1 MNPPVRDLPTVH
13 LPFERFDLACGAR
26 LVVSPRP
33 GAPVAAIEVHVRGGP
48 SLDPKGLEG
57 VAYLTGGLL
66 DQGTRSRS
74 EAEIAGLLEP
84 AGGEISGDASGLHS
98 TIVNADWKLL
108 VEMLADVLTAPRFP
122 VDEVRRQQERLL
134 HRLEVERDDPRAQA
148 GRRFRKLVYGNHWLG
163 RAPYGS
169 LKSVALI
176 EPAHLRAHH
185 RENWVASRALIA
197 MCGDVDPTAVRRELD
212 RRLKQWKR
220 GKPLAPRRIA
230 LPERGRRVTA
240 YKAARQQ
247 VHLFLGH
254 LGITRSDPDYAALT
268 VMDHVLGTGPGFTNR
283 ISRILRDEL
292 GLAYSV
298 QAAIHSSAGILPGM
312 FTAYIGTSPKHV
324 GTAVQSFLDEIRRMQ
339 DEPVPEAELEVA
351 KSYLVGSFPMGY
363 ERASRRAAH
372 LVTASLHEFPDDHL
386 DRLVKSF
393 ADVTRE
399 DVQRVARKHLFADR
413 CCIAASGP
421 VEEAEL
427 GRLLERASKP
437 KRRKSTAPHKLQ
449 LLTDTADTD
458 PEAED
463 MSEPDL
469 EGAPEGGV

>member
-1 MNPPVRDLPTVH
+1 MFQDMLNDRSGPL
-13 LPFERFDLACGAR
+13 GGN
-26 LVVSPRP
+26 SP
-33 GAPVAAIEVHVRGGP
+33 A
-48 SLDPKGLEG
+48 
-57 VAYLTGGLL
+57 
-66 DQGTRSRS
+66 
-74 EAEIAGLLEP
+74 
-84 AGGEISGDASGLHS
+84 
-98 TIVNADWKLL
+98 
-108 VEMLADVLTAPRFP
+108 
-122 VDEVRRQQERLL
+122 
-134 HRLEVERDDPRAQA
+134 
-148 GRRFRKLVYGNHWLG
+148 
-163 RAPYGS
+163 
-169 LKSVALI
+169 
-176 EPAHLRAHH
+176 
-185 RENWVASRALIA
+185 
-197 MCGDVDPTAVRRELD
+197 
-212 RRLKQWKR
+212 
-220 GKPLAPRRIA
+220 
-230 LPERGRRVTA
+230 
-240 YKAARQQ
+240 
-247 VHLFLGH
+247 
-254 LGITRSDPDYAALT
+254 
-268 VMDHVLGTGPGFTNR
+268 
-283 ISRILRDEL
+283 
-292 GLAYSV
+292 
-298 QAAIHSSAGILPGM
+298 
-312 FTAYIGTSPKHV
+312 
-324 GTAVQSFLDEIRRMQ
+324 FLDEIRRMQ